1 MVNPYAFKTFMH
13 GFAPRLSLHHT
24 NHGSSYCDSEVCRT
38 MLLPSLPLPPYDL
51 NLSLLLYLL
60 WLKCHG
66 ATVLHCLCVFGDSR
80 IHLSMS

>member
-1 MVNPYAFKTFMH
+1 MLLRHLCMDSPPVSPSITQIM
-13 GFAPRLSLHHT
+13 APLI
-24 NHGSSYCDSEVCRT
+24 CDSEVCRT
-38 MLLPSLPLPPYDL
+38 MLLLSLPLPPYDL